1 MSRPSIPVPVA
12 KAIAR
17 SAALVSAT
25 AIAALAIASPA
36 DAAEDKMSEKAV
48 TVGVIDVVETVL
60 LSG

>member
-12 KAIAR
+12 KAISR